1 MFPGRND
8 LVRLSNMARQ
18 TELFAAPETGAGL
31 CLAPGLTLFR
41 HYLDGTDQRALAR
54 QIAEAVVQAPW
65 FVPAMPRSGR
75 PLSVKMT
82 NCGSLGWVSD
92 RDGGYRYQA
101 AHPVT
106 GEAWPPIP
114 QLALSTWLAL
124 ASYPHPPEACLINFY
139 DRQAR
144 MGLHQDRD
152 EAELAA
158 PVVSISLG
166 DSCCFRY
173 SSLRRGD
180 PARKIELN
188 SGDVLVM
195 GGAARL
201 IFHGVDKIFPGSS
214 GLLPDGGRI
223 NLTLRRVTRPRD
235 M

>member
-1 MFPGRND
+1 M
-8 LVRLSNMARQ
+8 RQ
-18 TELFAAPETGAGL
+18 QNELFAAKAGTGI
-31 CLAPGLTLFR
+31 CLVEGLTLFR
-41 HYLDGTDQRALAR
+41 HYLDGADQRALAG
-54 QIAEAVVQAPW
+54 ELEEVLLQAPW
-65 FVPAMPRSGR
+65 FIPRMPRSGR
-75 PLSVKMT
+75 AFSVKMT

-92 RDGGYRYQA
+92 RDGGYRSQTR
-101 AHPVT
+101 HPET

-114 QLALSTWLAL
+114 QLALSAWKAL
-124 ASYPHPPEACLINFY
+124 ASYPQPPEACLVNFY
-139 DRQAR
+139 DCHAR

-173 SSLRRGD
+173 SGLRRGD
-180 PARKIELN
+180 AARKIELN

-201 IFHGVDKIFPGSS
+201 TFHGVDKIFPGSS

-223 NLTLRRVTRPRD
+223 NLTLRRVTRPRE